1 MNLAK
6 IGVMVLSLVFSVVPW
21 EVEEQHKN
29 WADEL
34 AFEDG
39 MLSLMVGSVTS
50 RLYHLTLAILTL
62 WFLSTKAKMIL
73 DLG

>member
-6 IGVMVLSLVFSVVPW
+6 IGVMVLSLVFSAVPW

-62 WFLSTKAKMIL
+62 WFLSAKAKMIL